1 MCHTEYSSGQ
11 LRGIINRISIH
22 IATQCSREYDVLG
35 LHSSQV
41 DLSRTE
47 TTNEMLEVFAARL
60 FSLRTISLASCHQVS
75 STTNTA
81 VEYTSKMLHRLVQY
95 AAYVLFRDIRSVC

>member
-1 MCHTEYSSGQ
+1 MA
-11 LRGIINRISIH
+11 NRTSIH
-22 IATQCSREYDVLG
+22 IVTQCSKRNGVLG
-35 LHSSQV
+35 LHLSQV

-75 STTNTA
+75 
-81 VEYTSKMLHRLVQY
+81 
-95 AAYVLFRDIRSVC
+95 